1 MVALLFPRTIGK
13 VKIFFQDKNS
23 LGLIFLRSVNPE
35 FERKVD
41 FQKIVFLGGHVFRI
55 CFFKLLN
62 NDNEK

>member
-41 FQKIVFLGGHVFRI
+41 FQNRTFGWTRFQNL
-55 CFFKLLN
+55 FF
-62 NDNEK
+62 

>member
-41 FQKIVFLGGHVFRI
+41 FQNRTFGWMFSDRFQNL
-55 CFFKLLN
+55 FF
-62 NDNEK
+62 